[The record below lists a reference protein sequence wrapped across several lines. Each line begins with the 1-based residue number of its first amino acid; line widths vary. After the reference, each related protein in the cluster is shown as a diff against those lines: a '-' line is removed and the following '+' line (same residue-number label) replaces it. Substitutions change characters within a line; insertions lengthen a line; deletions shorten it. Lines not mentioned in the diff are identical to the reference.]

1 VGLDAPQPGSF
12 VESTLPSISRHEVA
26 SVQVDSPLR
35 VRRVSAPTAVTE
47 RRTDVRSPSGVRVL
61 ATYAP

>member
-1 VGLDAPQPGSF
+1 

-35 VRRVSAPTAVTE
+35 ERRVSAPTAVTE
-47 RRTDVRSPSGVRVL
+47 RRTDVRSPSGVRVR